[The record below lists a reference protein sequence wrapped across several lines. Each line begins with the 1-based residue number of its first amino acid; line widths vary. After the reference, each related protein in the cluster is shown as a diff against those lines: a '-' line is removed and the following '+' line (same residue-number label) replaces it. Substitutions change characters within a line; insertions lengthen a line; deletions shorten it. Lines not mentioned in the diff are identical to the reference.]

1 MEGCP
6 GKLLQ
11 TPPCRLASQLPK
23 LTCPATPGQG
33 LSEAQSSYTHASL
46 VVWLAMHLHLKHRE
60 YHLSWLLST
69 SCYEE
74 ETQ

>member
-1 MEGCP
+1 MEGVESH
-6 GKLLQ
+6 
-11 TPPCRLASQLPK
+11 CRLLPRGLHHSSPSSPVLLPLGK
-23 LTCPATPGQG
+23 VPG
-33 LSEAQSSYTHASL
+33 EAQSSYTHASL
-46 VVWLAMHLHLKHRE
+46 VVWLATLLRLKHQE